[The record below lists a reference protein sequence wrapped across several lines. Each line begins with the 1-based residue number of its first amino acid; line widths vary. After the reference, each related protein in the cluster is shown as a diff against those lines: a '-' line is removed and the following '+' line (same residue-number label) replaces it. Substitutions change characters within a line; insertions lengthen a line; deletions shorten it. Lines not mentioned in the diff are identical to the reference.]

1 MSEAAPIGARCAT
14 HPDVEA
20 RWACRRCGAFFC
32 VDCERR
38 TRPDALPMCPACWDL
53 RSKVVAASPAKP
65 STAIFTASLVLG
77 GVSLFPAPVLMIISL
92 VVNVIALT
100 RAKDAMRPQRWKP
113 ITGLVLT
120 VGSMAVWLA
129 VFVWATVDGA
139 S

>member
-1 MSEAAPIGARCAT
+1 MSEPAPAGARCAT
-14 HPDVEA
+14 HPDLDA

-38 TRPDALPMCPACWDL
+38 TRPEALPMCPSCWDL
-53 RSKVVAASPAKP
+53 RSKVVTTSPAKP
-65 STAIFTASLVLG
+65 STAIFTSALVLG
-77 GVSLFPAPVLMIISL
+77 VVSLVPAPVLMIISL

-100 RAKDAMRPQRWKP
+100 RAKDGMRPQRWKP

-129 VFVWATVDGA
+129 VFVLAAIHGA
-139 S
+139 